1 MGHIVLLPFIPLFA
15 AGFMYNTLC
24 DADKDPKEKNPVTQG
39 AVSEKF
45 VLIAIILNFLL
56 SLFFVILIYSSKV
69 AIILAVLYIFLW
81 LSYSGIKIRFKESIV
96 GPVVASIGFF
106 VLPSVMLLSQFNY
119 FSFGSI
125 MLILGLFMIYFGHE
139 IKHTIIE
146 YELDLSYN
154 CRTFAVIL
162 GKKDANIVEYVSIII
177 GYFFL
182 LASIY
187 YFIPNYLLI
196 ILFTIIFMFS
206 MISTVTYGIKTNFD
220 QSKDVLYN
228 ILPYIATRFS
238 IITLGLLIL
247 NLPILIVLFVIWI
260 LFTDRYL

>member
-1 MGHIVLLPFIPLFA
+1 
-15 AGFMYNTLC
+15 MYNTLC
-24 DADKDPKEKNPVTQG
+24 DADKDPKEKNPITQG
-39 AVSEKF
+39 AVSKKF
-45 VLIAIILNFLL
+45 VLTAIILSFLL
-56 SLFFVILIYSSKV
+56 SLFFTVLIYSSKA
-69 AIILAVLYIFLW
+69 AIILTLIYIFLW

-119 FSFGSI
+119 FSFGSV

-146 YELDLSYN
+146 YELDLSFD

-162 GKKDANIVEYVSIII
+162 GKKNANIVEYISLII
-177 GYFFL
+177 GYIFL

-196 ILFTIIFMFS
+196 VFFALIFLIS
-206 MISTVTYGIKTNFD
+206 MVSTVIYGIKTNFD
-220 QSKDVLYN
+220 QNEDVLYN